1 MKLKLANLFIKLYK
15 FKFNFISTIN
25 LNFGFIYYSTGIDQL
40 ELKLAKI
47 NLTFQIFKLL
57 HKLNKPE
64 VQKLSNC
71 WKLTFDD
78 FYVIVLRVI
87 HI

>member
-1 MKLKLANLFIKLYK
+1 MKLYFHYQFKLWIYLLFNWHRSIR
-15 FKFNFISTIN
+15 TQTCQIN
-25 LNFGFIYYSTGIDQL
+25 LN
-40 ELKLAKI
+40 
-47 NLTFQIFKLL
+47 FQIFKLL